1 MLSKLQ
7 QLGTNA
13 DGRYAS
19 DDELQFMD
27 TYINSF
33 ESRVEAYG
41 RIKAVEKEI
50 VETVLAKLQTSY
62 PNLLLPKGEDMR
74 GKWKQDTL
82 RVLRHSAMTVLL
94 DDPDL
99 MRDQFLYWFQTIMQ
113 AFGAQEACNFTY
125 LLMQDVVKEIL
136 PKDVSDLLCPVLE
149 MNRVFLG
156 LQPQNIAKS

>member
-7 QLGTNA
+7 QLGTNT

-33 ESRVEAYG
+33 DVRVNAYR

-50 VETVLAKLQTSY
+50 VETVLSKLQKSH
-62 PNLLLPKGEDMR
+62 PSLLASRGEDLQN
-74 GKWKQDTL
+74 KWKQDTF

-94 DDPDL
+94 DDPQHL
-99 MRDQFLYWFQTIMQ
+99 REQFLYWFQTIMQ
-113 AFGAQEACNFTY
+113 AFGAQEACSATY
-125 LLMQDVVKEIL
+125 LIMQDVVRELL
-136 PKDVSDLLCPVLE
+136 PKDIAELLCPILE
-149 MNRVFLG
+149 MNRELLG
-156 LQPQNIAKS
+156 STPKL

>member
-27 TYINSF
+27 TYITSF
-33 ESRVEAYG
+33 DSRVDAYH

-50 VETVLAKLQTSY
+50 VETVLAKLQVSH
-62 PNLLLPKGEDMR
+62 PNLLLPKGEDMKN
-74 GKWKQDTL
+74 KWKQDTF

-94 DDPDL
+94 DDPEL
-99 MRDQFLYWFQTIMQ
+99 LRQQFLYWFQTIMQ
-113 AFGAQEACNFTY
+113 AFGAQEACNVTY
-125 LLMQDVVKEIL
+125 LIMQDVVKDIL
-136 PKDVSDLLCPVLE
+136 PKDIADLLCPILE
-149 MNRVFLG
+149 MNRNFLG
-156 LQPQNIAKS
+156 FQSKNL

>member
-27 TYINSF
+27 TYITSF
-33 ESRVEAYG
+33 DSRVEAYG

-62 PNLLLPKGEDMR
+62 PNLLLPKGADMQ

-113 AFGAQEACNFTY
+113 AFGAQEACNVTY
-125 LLMQDVVKEIL
+125 LIMQDVVKDLL
-136 PKDVSDLLCPVLE
+136 PKDVADLLCPVLE
-149 MNRVFLG
+149 LNRTFLG
-156 LQPQNIAKS
+156 LQPKSI

>member
-7 QLGTNA
+7 QLGTNV

-27 TYINSF
+27 TYIGSF
-33 ESRVEAYG
+33 DTRVEAYQ

-50 VETVLAKLQTSY
+50 VETVLVKIQASY
-62 PNLLLPKGEDMR
+62 PKVLKPKGEDMQA
-74 GKWKQDTL
+74 KWKQDTF

-99 MRDQFLYWFQTIMQ
+99 LRQQFLYWFQTIMQ
-113 AFGAQEACNFTY
+113 AFGAQEAC
-125 LLMQDVVKEIL
+125 D
-136 PKDVSDLLCPVLE
+136 
-149 MNRVFLG
+149 
-156 LQPQNIAKS
+156 